1 MVGREETTT
10 SQQVTFDP
18 GSQLD
23 YPKGSKVTIIESIL
37 DDGVCKTADDES
49 LNLYK
54 HGEYFRNSKGWGDRL
69 VKSSTPVLITN
80 VANKEINLGIRDKVQ
95 EHLGDYKTEAV
106 YQYWPAG
113 SYIPW
118 HNDGLHK
125 AAVTIYL
132 SDHDNDAG
140 GYFMYD
146 DGKGIKAVKPKPNRA
161 VFVTGG
167 IYHCV
172 TTVNHGSSLRRSIQV
187 WLKDPS

>member
-1 MVGREETTT
+1 MVGREETAT
-10 SQQVTFDP
+10 SQQVTFEP

-23 YPKGSKVTIIESIL
+23 YPKASRVTMIESTL
-37 DDGVCKTADDES
+37 DDGVFKTADEES
-49 LNLYK
+49 LNLYE

-80 VANKEINLGIRDKVQ
+80 VSNKVINQGIQHKVQ

-118 HNDGLHK
+118 HNDGRHK
-125 AAVTIYL
+125 AALTIYL
-132 SDHDNDAG
+132 SEHDDDAG

-146 DGKGIKAVKPKPNRA
+146 DGNGIKAIKPKPNRS

-167 IYHCV
+167 INHCV
-172 TTVNHGSSLRRSIQV
+172 TTVNQGSSLRRSIQV